1 MADEQQLR
9 DAGVTAPAPGE
20 QPGPKASLPP
30 VPTPADPNTPEHH
43 EAMGQILTHAIR
55 EGKRE
60 VPEMPSPLV
69 CKPRELESWR
79 VFKIMSEFVE
89 GFEAIRKHGLAA
101 SFFGT
106 ARATFEDHF
115 YKECTELA
123 GRLAKGGYAVIT
135 GGSAG
140 IMEAANKGAYE
151 AGGASIGLNIRLD
164 DSQGANAYL
173 TDTYTFDHFF
183 VRKVMLAFA
192 SEVYVF
198 FPGGF
203 GTMDEFF
210 EIVTLVQTGKIRK
223 VPIVVYGREY
233 WEPLIGYMQEKFLK
247 EHNAIN
253 EADLDLFFLADTV
266 DEAYDY
272 IIKNAKC

>member
-1 MADEQQLR
+1 MADELNT
-9 DAGVTAPAPGE
+9 DSNAIV
-20 QPGPKASLPP
+20 PP
-30 VPTPADPNTPEHH
+30 VPTPAEPNSPEHH
-43 EAMGQILTHAIR
+43 ETMGQILTRTIQ

-60 VPEMPSPLV
+60 VPEVPAPLV

-89 GFEAIRKHGLAA
+89 GFEILKKYGTAV

-115 YKECTELA
+115 YKEATELA
-123 GRLAKGGYAVIT
+123 HRLAKDGFAVIT

-140 IMEAANKGAYE
+140 VMEAANKGAYE
-151 AGGASIGLNIRLD
+151 AGGASVGLNIRLED
-164 DSQGANAYL
+164 NQGLNSYL
-173 TDTYTFDHFF
+173 TDSYTFEHFF

-192 SEVYVF
+192 SEAYVF
-198 FPGGF
+198 FPGGY

-210 EIVTLVQTGKIRK
+210 EMVTLIQTKSIRS

-233 WEPLIGYMQEKFLK
+233 WEPLIAFFKTKMLD
-247 EHNAIN
+247 EHQAIDPG
-253 EADLDLFFLADTV
+253 DLDLFYLADTV

-272 IIKNAKC
+272 IRKHARC